1 MHQRRI
7 FFLSSRFPWWGWIL
21 LLPLAV
27 LGLFLGAVFFLVF
40 IAFVFTAG
48 LVMWIRWK
56 WMLYK
61 MGGGKGGAIVRRD
74 VHQNVHQNAHRDVHR
89 DVHHHRRDDVYDIR
103 PLDDSDDGP
112 KR

>member
-7 FFLSSRFPWWGWIL
+7 VFLSPRFPWWGWIF
-21 LLPLAV
+21 LLPLAL

-40 IAFVFTAG
+40 IAFVVSAG

-61 MGGGKGGAIVRRD
+61 MSGKGGPL
-74 VHQNVHQNAHRDVHR
+74 AHRDVHR
-89 DVHHHRRDDVYDIR
+89 DVHSRRDYDYEIR
-103 PLDDSDDGP
+103 RLDDLDDSGDGP

>member
-1 MHQRRI
+1 MHHRRI
-7 FFLSSRFPWWGWIL
+7 VFLSPRIPWWGWII

-48 LVMWIRWK
+48 LVMWVRWK

-61 MGGGKGGAIVRRD
+61 MGGPKSRATVQRESPGRRD
-74 VHQNVHQNAHRDVHR
+74 FDCEI
-89 DVHHHRRDDVYDIR
+89 RR
-103 PLDDSDDGP
+103 LDEPRDGP
-112 KR
+112 KP